1 MPDYIAMKL
10 TGKAVIDPSNAGIN
24 QLMSLEKKD
33 WEDEILDYLGIT
45 RRQLPK
51 IADSGAVIGTLCP
64 AAARELGLP
73 QDALVAAGGHDQ
85 YCAALGAGAV
95 ENGDI
100 LVASGTAWVVTA
112 ISEKP
117 RFDNPARPNQSLHTV
132 PGKWGAL
139 LSLESGGICLEWL
152 RKSLNTLR
160 AGAPLSLKEI
170 DAGAAQCPAGANG
183 ALFYPYIT
191 PATYPPE
198 AAGCPSTL
206 LGLTI
211 TQDGF
216 AVARAVMEGVVYQV
230 LWMPEA
236 FRRPACGRTDVD
248 RRRGQ
253 KRPLDS
259 DTGGCCSA
267 CRCWCRESPTPPVS
281 ARPSWQ
287 GSARACSAMPAR
299 AAAQRDPKHARFTP
313 MNRTGRCMKRA
324 TAASKA
330 PCGRCRPVTA
340 NKRPVYEN
348 LSNERVMSH
357 GIV

>member
-1 MPDYIAMKL
+1 MTSTAPPWGRVPLK
-10 TGKAVIDPSNAGIN
+10 TGT
-24 QLMSLEKKD
+24 SL
-33 WEDEILDYLGIT
+33 
-45 RRQLPK
+45 
-51 IADSGAVIGTLCP
+51 SP
-64 AAARELGLP
+64 AAQP
-73 QDALVAAGGHDQ
+73 GG
-85 YCAALGAGAV
+85 
-95 ENGDI
+95 GD
-100 LVASGTAWVVTA
+100 GHF
-112 ISEKP
+112 EKP

-152 RKSLNTLR
+152 RKAST
-160 AGAPLSLKEI
+160 P
-170 DAGAAQCPAGANG
+170 PAGGRAAFAEG
-183 ALFYPYIT
+183 DRRGRGPMPGRGKRRVVLPLHYT
-191 PATYPPE
+191 GDLPA
-198 AAGCPSTL
+198 GGGRLPSTL

-211 TQDGF
+211 TQGRLCRG
-216 AVARAVMEGVVYQV
+216 ARRHGGRCLPGALDAGGV
-230 LWMPEA
+230 
-236 FRRPACGRTDVD
+236 RRPACGRTDVD

-259 DTGGCCSA
+259 DTGGCCRRA
-267 CRCWCRESPTPPVS
+267 GAGAKESPTPPVS
-281 ARPSWQ
+281 ARPSWR

-299 AAAQRDPKHARFTP
+299 AAAQWHPKHARFTP